1 MNTYVKRDT
10 YLNRLIVRRDNGQVK
25 AITGPR
31 RAGKS
36 FLLDPIYKDYLL
48 GQGVPEDHIIS
59 ISFDIEDED
68 IFDKATIKK
77 WMNSL
82 DLPEID
88 SSYRFFAIKVDRNN
102 LNKLHISQ
110 TDKLKL
116 QNAGSGKV
124 LIALVVSDS
133 NLDTKEST
141 VYVCNSISSELGIE
155 NEVTELHLK

>member
-1 MNTYVKRDT
+1 MKIAYIIGAGVIAIGGVAAYFINEW
-10 YLNRLIVRRDNGQVK
+10 LK
-25 AITGPR
+25 A
-31 RAGKS
+31 KN
-36 FLLDPIYKDYLL
+36 PIS
-48 GQGVPEDHIIS
+48 H
-59 ISFDIEDED
+59 IEDED

-110 TDKLKL
+110 TDILKL

-124 LIALVVSDS
+124 LVALVVSDS

>member
-1 MNTYVKRDT
+1 MKIAYIIGAGV
-10 YLNRLIVRRDNGQVK
+10 I
-25 AITGPR
+25 AIGGV
-31 RAGKS
+31 AAYFINEWLKS
-36 FLLDPIYKDYLL
+36 NKPL
-48 GQGVPEDHIIS
+48 S
-59 ISFDIEDED
+59 RIENED
-68 IFDKATIKK
+68 IFDKTTIKK

-82 DLPEID
+82 DLPGID

-110 TDKLKL
+110 NDKQQLK
-116 QNAGSGKV
+116 NVGDDKV

-133 NLDTKEST
+133 NLNTMAST

>member
-1 MNTYVKRDT
+1 MKIAYIIGAGVIAIGGVAAYFINEW
-10 YLNRLIVRRDNGQVK
+10 LK
-25 AITGPR
+25 A
-31 RAGKS
+31 KN
-36 FLLDPIYKDYLL
+36 PIS
-48 GQGVPEDHIIS
+48 H
-59 ISFDIEDED
+59 IEDED

-88 SSYRFFAIKVDRNN
+88 SSYRFFAIKIDRNN
-102 LNKLHISQ
+102 LKKLHISQ

-116 QNAGSGKV
+116 QNAGSSKV

>member
-1 MNTYVKRDT
+1 MKIAYIIGAGV
-10 YLNRLIVRRDNGQVK
+10 I
-25 AITGPR
+25 AIGGIAAYFINEWLKT
-31 RAGKS
+31 KN
-36 FLLDPIYKDYLL
+36 PIS
-48 GQGVPEDHIIS
+48 H
-59 ISFDIEDED
+59 IEDED

-155 NEVTELHLK
+155 YEVTELHLK

>member
-1 MNTYVKRDT
+1 MKIAYIIGAGVIAIGGVAAYFINEW
-10 YLNRLIVRRDNGQVK
+10 LK
-25 AITGPR
+25 A
-31 RAGKS
+31 KN
-36 FLLDPIYKDYLL
+36 PIS
-48 GQGVPEDHIIS
+48 HI
-59 ISFDIEDED
+59 EYED

-77 WMNSL
+77 WINSL

-102 LNKLHISQ
+102 LKKLHISQ

-116 QNAGSGKV
+116 QNAGSSKV

>member
-1 MNTYVKRDT
+1 MKLAYIIGVGV
-10 YLNRLIVRRDNGQVK
+10 I
-25 AITGPR
+25 AIGG
-31 RAGKS
+31 AAVYFINEWLKS
-36 FLLDPIYKDYLL
+36 NNINEWLKSNKVISHTEE
-48 GQGVPEDHIIS
+48 EDV
-59 ISFDIEDED
+59 
-68 IFDKATIKK
+68 FDKDTIKK

-102 LNKLHISQ
+102 LNELHISQ
-110 TDKLKL
+110 KDKLKL
-116 QNAGSGKV
+116 QNAGSNKV

-133 NLDTKEST
+133 NLDTKESI

>member
-1 MNTYVKRDT
+1 MKIAYIIGAGV
-10 YLNRLIVRRDNGQVK
+10 I
-25 AITGPR
+25 AIGG
-31 RAGKS
+31 AAVYFINEWLKS
-36 FLLDPIYKDYLL
+36 NKVISHTEE
-48 GQGVPEDHIIS
+48 EDV
-59 ISFDIEDED
+59 
-68 IFDKATIKK
+68 FDKDTIKK

-102 LNKLHISQ
+102 LNELHISQ
-110 TDKLKL
+110 KDKLKL
-116 QNAGSGKV
+116 QNAGSNKV